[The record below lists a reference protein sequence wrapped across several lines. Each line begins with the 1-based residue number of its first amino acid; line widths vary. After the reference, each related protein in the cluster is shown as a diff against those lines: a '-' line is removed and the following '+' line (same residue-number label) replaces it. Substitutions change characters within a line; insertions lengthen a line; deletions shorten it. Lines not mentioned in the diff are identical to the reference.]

1 MREISQQAVTEL
13 KERARSLRCEVI
25 KMLGKAGS
33 GHTGGSLSAADVVA
47 CLYFW
52 EMRLDNANPGWPER
66 DRFVLSKGHA
76 APLLYAA
83 LAEKG
88 FIPREELQSL
98 RRLGSRLQGHPD
110 MRKVPGVEASTGS
123 LGQGIAWAVGM
134 ALAGRLDAKDYRVY
148 TLLGDG
154 EIQEGEVWEAVMAAA
169 HYRLDNLVA
178 IVDYNGL
185 QIDGAVDKVMS
196 PLPIAAKF
204 EAFGWNTQEIDGHDF
219 RQIMQALEAARGH
232 KGRPSAIV
240 ARTVKGKGVSFMENG
255 VDWHGKAPNTEQ
267 VERALAELAVN

>member
-219 RQIMQALEAARGH
+219 QQIMQALEAARGH

-240 ARTVKGKGVSFMENG
+240 ARTVKGKGVSFMENV